1 MSRNN
6 PQQNRQKNNDKESEN
21 VKKLKEKLSNE
32 SIAEFSEK
40 DIFHPEEGYVKKAI
54 EDINITAVQ
63 LRKVF
68 QEFKVIVD
76 GLKKDESVDRALAR
90 LYKLYALLEYQ
101 AERGVLD
108 KDFKELMFRLFDN
121 IERNKS
127 TQAFEKAYDLLM
139 AMVAYSKKS

>member
-1 MSRNN
+1 MNRVYQGRQDNPLEDLKQELSRKAIS
-6 PQQNRQKNNDKESEN
+6 QFTERE
-21 VKKLKEKLSNE
+21 
-32 SIAEFSEK
+32 
-40 DIFHPEEGYVKKAI
+40 IFHPEGYAKNVVKRAR
-54 EDINITAVQ
+54 ITAVQ

-127 TQAFEKAYDLLM
+127 KDAFEKAYDLLM

>member
-68 QEFKVIVD
+68 QEFKAIRD
-76 GLKKDESVDRALAR
+76 GLKKDENVEEALKK
-90 LYKLYALLEYQ
+90 LYKLYAILEYQ
-101 AERGVLD
+101 AKRGVLD

-127 TQAFEKAYDLLM
+127 KKAFEKAYDLLM